1 MKIIFTNLSTCLLFG
16 ALFFW
21 GILKA
26 RKEAQKNLPEWGIG
40 TTSVY
45 ATMLLSPLLIF
56 SLLSLWF
63 YKTLVVS
70 ILRIFIGFLVFL
82 IFRKTLWQMLSD
94 ISMPSFAY
102 SGAFVILL
110 ISLMAG
116 GTVVVSEVVFRL
128 LDWWLK

>member
-1 MKIIFTNLSTCLLFG
+1 MKIIFTNLFTCLLFG

-21 GILKA
+21 GMLKA
-26 RKEAQKNLPEWGIG
+26 RKEAKKNLPEWGIS
-40 TTSVY
+40 TTSIY
-45 ATMLLSPLLIF
+45 ALMLLSPLLIF

-63 YKTLVVS
+63 YKTLKII
-70 ILRIFIGFLVFL
+70 ILRLIVGLLVFL

-94 ISMPSFAY
+94 ISKPSFAY

-116 GTVVVSEVVFRL
+116 GMVVVSEVAFRL
-128 LDWWLK
+128 LDWWLR